1 MQKKGRRETRCG
13 PKEHQ
18 ESTVGNDGQRGL
30 LRGNK
35 QVTLYIRLS
44 LRDRKLCTDCKGGQ
58 YDCLYPTSFSSQP
71 HPATRSVQV
80 NVTTELR
87 DGIARTNNWPQH
99 YESKQVVAQNKDSA
113 SVGAQRRRVC
123 GCDQHSNKEIQHVL
137 ATSSDGEVQMP
148 APFNCDAAKSDRS
161 TIPAPCPRPRVGS
174 FLAVSNHRLFE
185 IKGVY
190 DVTPCLH
197 IHR

>member
-1 MQKKGRRETRCG
+1 MQKKGGWKTRCG

-18 ESTVGNDGQRGL
+18 ESTVGNDGQRGP

-44 LRDRKLCTDCKGGQ
+44 RKDRKLCADCKGGQ
-58 YDCLYPTSFSSQP
+58 YDCLCPTSFSSQP

-99 YESKQVVAQNKDSA
+99 YESKQVVAQNKDST
-113 SVGAQRRRVC
+113 SVGAQRGRVG
-123 GCDQHSNKEIQHVL
+123 GCDQRCNKEIRHVL
-137 ATSSDGEVQMP
+137 TTGSDGEVQMP
-148 APFNCDAAKSDRS
+148 APFNCDIGCQIRPLNYTS
-161 TIPAPCPRPRVGS
+161 PVPQAPCWSLPG
-174 FLAVSNHRLFE
+174 
-185 IKGVY
+185 GG
-190 DVTPCLH
+190 
-197 IHR
+197 